1 MLKLA
6 AFLLQSTKLEGLL
19 RNQFKLLLGLATAC
33 GLTACTT
40 TQGVELEAYN
50 ASTKQLLSR
59 PGAYKVDFPE
69 KPRAYKFEDYNLA
82 DGVQGVAEQY
92 AQENNLKEIYAH
104 EWATSKIKMTSTFMV
119 DNDNKN
125 PATANA
131 AFERVW
137 FVCKTKFNLMDKERE
152 PYQTQS
158 GNGLIIK
165 GNTKANET
173 FKLYI
178 LLNTEGGVDNIF
190 LVTASWDKA
199 DSEEARKFFQ
209 SASYVDRKA
218 GL

>member
-1 MLKLA
+1 M
-6 AFLLQSTKLEGLL
+6 
-19 RNQFKLLLGLATAC
+19 RNQFSLLFGLAVAC
-33 GLTACTT
+33 ALTACTT
-40 TQGVELEAYN
+40 TQAVDLEAYN
-50 ASTKQLLSR
+50 PSTKQLLSR

-82 DGVQGVAEQY
+82 DGVQGAAEQY
-92 AQENNLKEIYAH
+92 AQENGLKEIYAH
-104 EWATSKIKMTSTFMV
+104 EWATSKIKLTSTFII

-131 AFERVW
+131 AFERAW
-137 FVCKTKFNLMDKERE
+137 FVCKTRFNLMDKQRE
-152 PYQTQS
+152 PFQTQS

-165 GNTKANET
+165 GNTKANDT

-190 LVTASWDKA
+190 LATASWDKV